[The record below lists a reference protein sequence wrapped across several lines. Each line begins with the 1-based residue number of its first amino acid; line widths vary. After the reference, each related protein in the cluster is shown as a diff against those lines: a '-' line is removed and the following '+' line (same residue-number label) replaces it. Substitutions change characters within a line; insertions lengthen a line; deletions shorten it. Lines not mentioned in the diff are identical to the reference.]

1 MEIVIKIFK
10 LIYKKNLCCM
20 FYRWKGN
27 NIFSCQAS
35 TGSQRVILKT
45 LDEESMKKDVI
56 KTMMNTANGVGFRW
70 EQSAVKDAET

>member
-1 MEIVIKIFK
+1 MEIIIKIFK

-27 NIFSCQAS
+27 NVFSCQTPA
-35 TGSQRVILKT
+35 GSQQAIIKT

-56 KTMMNTANGVGFRW
+56 KVMMNTANGVGFRW
-70 EQSAVKDAET
+70 DQSAVKDVET

>member
-1 MEIVIKIFK
+1 MEIIIKIFK

-27 NIFSCQAS
+27 NIFSCQAAI
-35 TGSQRVILKT
+35 GSQRVILKT

>member
-1 MEIVIKIFK
+1 
-10 LIYKKNLCCM
+10 M

-35 TGSQRVILKT
+35 IGSQRVILKT
-45 LDEESMKKDVI
+45 LDEESIKKDVI

-70 EQSAVKDAET
+70 EQSVVKDAET